1 MESSTPRNSINKTF
15 QVLTLTQGARATRI
29 WTILTAEDWLNIH
42 SFFYFFPVLRF
53 ASIFPQTTLVHLLEC
68 TKSPLD
74 GNGPEEDG
82 VYWNR
87 RSRMVLCLC
96 VGTCHKHG
104 HTMTPS
110 RAFHLSSTSFVSWL
124 ALTNLALLFHSRS
137 RKFIT
142 SIFWIPYFISYY
154 FVSRPICS
162 CTLPFS
168 KLFLVYKQPVVW
180 YHSMW
185 KKSLFNHCLRN
196 GYFIPQFRYLK

>member
-53 ASIFPQTTLVHLLEC
+53 ASIFSQTTLVHLLEC

-142 SIFWIPYFISYY
+142 SIFWIPYFISSTIFFSGLSIAVPYL
-154 FVSRPICS
+154 
-162 CTLPFS
+162 LPSSSSLQTACGMVAFY
-168 KLFLVYKQPVVW
+168 V
-180 YHSMW
+180 
-185 KKSLFNHCLRN
+185 KKSLFNHCSAQW
-196 GYFIPQFRYLK
+196 YFHTTVSLS